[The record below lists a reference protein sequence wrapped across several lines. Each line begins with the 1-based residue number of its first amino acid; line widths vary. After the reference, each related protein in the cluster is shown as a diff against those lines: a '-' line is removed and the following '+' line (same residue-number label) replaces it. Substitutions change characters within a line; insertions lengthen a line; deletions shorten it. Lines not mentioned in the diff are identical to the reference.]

1 MKKLE
6 NILAENMR
14 RFNTKNLTEQ
24 AVDTSVENI
33 TRTFLQGLEAGKP
46 TIIDSAGP
54 VATNIYVFPVTDI
67 KTGDIATD
75 AGKSAIYPLGNGQ
88 YVVVGQLGT
97 LNFENKTVSNPKPQ
111 VLTFIGGPSPNP
123 GAGPAVNIS
132 PIKTP
137 ISAARPDVAIARLA
151 KAYFSRSGTLDKS
164 YVNSPEG
171 KVFIQNMVNL
181 FKLVGLATE
190 ISDMN
195 AFNSRVSL
203 YL

>member
-24 AVDTSVENI
+24 AADTSVENI
-33 TRTFLQGLEAGKP
+33 TLTFLRGLKAGKS
-46 TIIDSAGP
+46 TIIEDP
-54 VATNIYVFPVTDI
+54 NDLVTIYTFPVSNEI

-75 AGKSAIYPLGNGQ
+75 TGKSAIYLLGNSQ

-111 VLTFIGGPSPNP
+111 VLTFTGNPSQEP
-123 GAGPAVNIS
+123 GSGSRIILN

-137 ISAARPDVAIARLA
+137 ISADRPEVAIARLA
-151 KAYFSRSGTLDKS
+151 KAYFNRSGTLDKS

-181 FKLVGLATE
+181 FKLIGLATE

-195 AFNSRVSL
+195 DFNSRVSL